1 MGMEI
6 HGEGTG
12 RAGVAGGGGDDGGL
26 GGVLLMTNLMEP
38 HFPAAVHL
46 AAPVWAPFSSSSS
59 SALYTPLLSEY
70 LGNYACLKE
79 TDHSA
84 QSLC

>member
-1 MGMEI
+1 M
-6 HGEGTG
+6 G
-12 RAGVAGGGGDDGGL
+12 RAGVAVSGGGGL

-46 AAPVWAPFSSSSS
+46 AAPVWAPFSSS
-59 SALYTPLLSEY
+59 ALYTPLLSEY

>member
-1 MGMEI
+1 MEI

-12 RAGVAGGGGDDGGL
+12 RAGVAGGGGL

-38 HFPAAVHL
+38 HFPAVVHL
-46 AAPVWAPFSSSSS
+46 AAPVWAPSSSSSTSSS
-59 SALYTPLLSEY
+59 SALYTPFLSEY
-70 LGNYACLKE
+70 LGNYASLKE